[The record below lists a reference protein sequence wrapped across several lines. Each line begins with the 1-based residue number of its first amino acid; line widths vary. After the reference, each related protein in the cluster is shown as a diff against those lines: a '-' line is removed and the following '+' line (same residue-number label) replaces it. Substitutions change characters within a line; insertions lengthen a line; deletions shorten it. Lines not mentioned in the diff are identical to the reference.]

1 MTTNSSTV
9 NSFEEDLEQIL
20 LEEHKNQV
28 NHRKNILISWIA
40 LMAVLALV
48 FSGLEVDLGFTQ
60 INFIKL
66 NIPFIKEYTPFIALG
81 AVQTMLISVVSITVA
96 MILALMTALA
106 RLSKIAP
113 LEAISTFYI
122 SLIRGTP
129 LYLQIIFFFLAL
141 PQMGIFMSGF
151 YAGVTALG
159 LNYGAY
165 MSETFRAGILSVG
178 KGQHEAATALGMNTR
193 QKMIYI
199 ILPQALRVV
208 IPPMGNDYI
217 AMLKDSS
224 LVSVT
229 GFVREILWRAQKV
242 GRQKFKNL
250 EALLVAAAFY
260 WILTLIFTAVQAR
273 LEKRLGEGEGEIKH
287 LSK

>member
-1 MTTNSSTV
+1 MTIKSPSEDP
-9 NSFEEDLEQIL
+9 FEDDLKRIL
-20 LEEHKNQV
+20 DDENQKQV
-28 NHRKNILISWIA
+28 INRTKLLISWIG
-40 LMAVLALV
+40 LMAVLTLL

-66 NIPFIKEYTPFIALG
+66 STPFIKEYTPFIALG
-81 AVQTMLISVVSITVA
+81 AVQTILISVVSITLA
-96 MILALMTALA
+96 MVLALLTALA

-113 LEAISTFYI
+113 LEALSTFYI

-151 YAGVTALG
+151 FAGVTALG

-165 MSETFRAGILSVG
+165 MSETFRAGILSVN

-193 QKMIYI
+193 QKMTYI

-229 GFVREILWRAQKV
+229 GFVREILWRAQRV

-250 EALLVAAAFY
+250 EALIIAAAFY
-260 WILTLIFTAVQAR
+260 WILTLLFTALQAR
-273 LEKRLGEGEGEIKH
+273 LEKRLGQGEGEIKQ

>member
-1 MTTNSSTV
+1 MTIESSPV
-9 NSFEEDLEQIL
+9 NPFEEDLKRIL
-20 LEEHKNQV
+20 DEEHKKQV
-28 NHRKNILISWIA
+28 NNRTKLLVSWMA
-40 LMAVLALV
+40 LMAVLALI

-60 INFIKL
+60 IDFIKL
-66 NIPFIKEYTPFIALG
+66 DTPFIKEYTPFIAIG
-81 AVQTMLISVVSITVA
+81 AAQTILISVISISVA
-96 MILALMTALA
+96 MVLALLTALA

-151 YAGVTALG
+151 YAGVSALG

-193 QKMIYI
+193 KKMIYI

-229 GFVREILWRAQKV
+229 GFVREVLWRAQKV

-250 EALLVAAAFY
+250 EALIIAAIFY
-260 WILTLIFTAVQAR
+260 WILTLLFTALQAR
-273 LEKRLGEGEGEIKH
+273 LEKRLGQGEGEIKR
-287 LSK
+287 LSH

>member
-1 MTTNSSTV
+1 MTIKNPTGNP
-9 NSFEEDLEQIL
+9 FEEDLKRIL
-20 LEEHKNQV
+20 DEEHKKQV
-28 NHRKNILISWIA
+28 THRTKLLISWIG
-40 LMAVLALV
+40 LMSMLTLL

-66 NIPFIKEYTPFIALG
+66 STPFIKEYTPFIALG
-81 AVQTMLISVVSITVA
+81 AVQTILISVISISVA
-96 MILALMTALA
+96 MVLALLTALA
-106 RLSKIAP
+106 RLSNIAP
-113 LEAISTFYI
+113 LQAISTFYI

-193 QKMIYI
+193 QKMTYI
-199 ILPQALRVV
+199 VLPQALRVV

-229 GFVREILWRAQKV
+229 GFVREILWRAQRV
-242 GRQKFKNL
+242 GRQKFKTL
-250 EALLVAAAFY
+250 EALIIAAVFY
-260 WILTLIFTAVQAR
+260 WILTLLFTAVQAH
-273 LEKRLGEGEGEIKH
+273 LEKRLGEGEGEVKH